1 MTARMIVVLM
11 VCVGLLV
18 PAQAAVAAE
27 RYTPTGG
34 VTFNSPLGDSATRNR
49 IFNKITRSIY
59 AAPKGSTIRIFT
71 WNFLTRAGVEALL
84 KAQDRGVRVKLL
96 MSESN
101 TTEIENQPFARL
113 HRGLKAGNQ
122 HRKPIRHS
130 WARVCSGSCR
140 GKGGTAHAKYYLFSK
155 SGKARHVLMQG
166 SANYT
171 VASGS
176 NQWND
181 IVTSVGREK
190 LYDYAKHVFQQ
201 AARDEPV
208 RPPFIGENFGTTR
221 LMFFP
226 DTGKNVTDPVMD
238 LLNEVRCRDAEN
250 TPNGRTVLRLAPD
263 VIRQERGMVIGRKL
277 RSLWEHG
284 CDIHIGYTVLGVAVG
299 RMLRSHSGRGPVPL
313 KHLVQDVDGDG
324 EFDNYFHLKA
334 MSIVGHL
341 RKDRSAYALLNGSA
355 NMSGLSKVSDEN
367 VGVYR
372 RKQITMKYQDH
383 INYWYD
389 NFPQTDPT
397 PTTSSRLMFGDGAN
411 YVLEGE
417 SPGANRVARSGIN
430 PFAHVDMD

>member
-1 MTARMIVVLM
+1 
-11 VCVGLLV
+11 
-18 PAQAAVAAE
+18 AE

-34 VTFNSPLGDSATRNR
+34 VSFNSPLGDSATRNR
-49 IFNKITRSIY
+49 IFNKITKSIY

-96 MSESN
+96 MSETN
-101 TTEIENQPFARL
+101 TTQIENQPFKRL
-113 HRGLKAGNQ
+113 HRELKAGNK
-122 HRKPIRHS
+122 HRKAKRHS
-130 WARVCSGSCR
+130 YARVCSKSCR
-140 GKGGTAHAKYYLFSK
+140 GNYGTAHAKFYLFSK
-155 SGKARHVLMQG
+155 SGKARQVLMQG

-181 IVTSVGREK
+181 MVTSVGREK
-190 LYDYAKHVFQQ
+190 LYNYAKDVFEQ
-201 AARDEPV
+201 AAKDEPV
-208 RPPFIGENFGTTR
+208 HPPFISRDFGSTR

-226 DTGKNVTDPVMD
+226 EMGKKSTDPVMD
-238 LLNEVRCRDAEN
+238 LLNQVRCRNAEN

-263 VIRQERGMVIGRKL
+263 VIREERGMTIGRKL

-284 CDIHIGYTVLGVAVG
+284 CDIHIGYTVMGVAVG
-299 RMLRSHSGRGPVPL
+299 RMLRNHSGRGPVPL
-313 KHLVQDVDGDG
+313 KHLVQDVDNDG

-341 RKDRSAYALLNGSA
+341 GKNRSAYALLNGSA
-355 NMSGLSKVSDEN
+355 NMSGNSKVSDEN
-367 VGVYR
+367 VAIYR
-372 RKQITMKYQDH
+372 RKQITMKYQAH

-389 NFPQTDPT
+389 NFPQPKSS
-397 PTTSSRLMFGDGAN
+397 PSGRSRLMFGDGPN

-417 SPGANRVARSGIN
+417 SPAQRRSARTGVN